1 MRNIACAVFFAAAAL
16 TGAAFGT
23 QAQAMTAAAPALR
36 GLATARALPIEKVRN
51 VCGMNGCAPVFVK
64 RFQVPP
70 QSIAKTTAPPLVVSN
85 APAPVAAQ
93 SALPSLPSLPSLP
106 ALPSLSS
113 LLSPLGLGK

>member
-1 MRNIACAVFFAAAAL
+1 MRKVTLAVLAVAVAL
-16 TGAAFGT
+16 SSAGVAT
-23 QAQAMTAAAPALR
+23 Q
-36 GLATARALPIEKVRN
+36 ATARNI
-51 VCGMNGCAPVFVK
+51 CGMNGCAPVFVK

-70 QSIAKTTAPPLVVSN
+70 QNIAKTTAPPLVVSN

-93 SALPSLPSLPSLP
+93 SALPSLPSLP

>member
-1 MRNIACAVFFAAAAL
+1 VRKVTLAVLAVAVAL
-16 TGAAFGT
+16 SSAGVAT
-23 QAQAMTAAAPALR
+23 Q
-36 GLATARALPIEKVRN
+36 ATARNI
-51 VCGMNGCAPVFVK
+51 CGMNGCAPVFVK

-70 QSIAKTTAPPLVVSN
+70 QNIAKTTAPPLVVSN

-93 SALPSLPSLPSLP
+93 SALPSLPSLP

>member
-1 MRNIACAVFFAAAAL
+1 MRKVTLAVLAVAVAL
-16 TGAAFGT
+16 SSAGVAT
-23 QAQAMTAAAPALR
+23 QATA
-36 GLATARALPIEKVRN
+36 RN

-70 QSIAKTTAPPLVVSN
+70 RNIAKTTAPPLVVSN
-85 APAPVAAQ
+85 SPALVQPQ

>member
-1 MRNIACAVFFAAAAL
+1 VRKVTLAVLAVAVAL
-16 TGAAFGT
+16 ASAAFVT
-23 QAQAMTAAAPALR
+23 QANA
-36 GLATARALPIEKVRN
+36 RN

-70 QSIAKTTAPPLVVSN
+70 QNIAKTTAPPLVVSN

-93 SALPSLPSLPSLP
+93 SALPPLPSLPSLP

>member
-1 MRNIACAVFFAAAAL
+1 MRKVTLAVLAVAVALSSAAFVTQANARNI
-16 TGAAFGT
+16 
-23 QAQAMTAAAPALR
+23 
-36 GLATARALPIEKVRN
+36 
-51 VCGMNGCAPVFVK
+51 CGMNGCAPVFVK

-70 QSIAKTTAPPLVVSN
+70 HNITKTTAAPLVVSN

-93 SALPSLPSLPSLP
+93 SALPSLPSLP